1 MQHDYKI
8 ACISDMHV
16 GSTVALPAAKQYVLP
31 DGQVLVASVAQ
42 LWLLECWQKY
52 WREFHSIKAKRS
64 AIIINGE
71 TVEGEHHAAKQIAGQ
86 AEVMEA
92 MAVELLRSHIGKVNK
107 LYVTRGSSAHSKQQ
121 GMADETVARELGAVR
136 NSAGWH
142 SDYNWR
148 IDAGGVLID
157 VAHHISGGG
166 VPWMAGNNVRRA
178 VMSCILQAVQ
188 RFERPPDLLLRGHV
202 HTTAQFEYANTKCI
216 ISPSWKLRDE
226 YAHKISAG
234 IAPIGGLYILID
246 KGQAA
251 VTVRTFAPNAERPN
265 KL

>member
-8 ACISDMHV
+8 ACISDMHI
-16 GSTVALPAAKQYVLP
+16 GSTVALPAAKQYTLP
-31 DGQVLVASVAQ
+31 DGQIIYASVAQ
-42 LWLLECWQKY
+42 LWLLECWQVY
-52 WREFHSIKAKRS
+52 WKQFHSIKAKRS

-71 TVEGEHHAAKQIAGQ
+71 TVEGEHHAAKQIIGQ

-92 MAVELLRSHIGKVNK
+92 MAVELLRVHVGKVNK

-136 NSAGWH
+136 NSAGWR

-148 IDAGGVLID
+148 INAGGCLID

-166 VPWMAGNNVRRA
+166 VPWTAGNNVRRT
-178 VMSCILQAVQ
+178 VMRSILEAVQ
-188 RFERPPDLLLRGHV
+188 RFERPPDLILRGHV
-202 HTTAQFEYANTKCI
+202 HSQAQWEFANTKCF

-226 YAHKISAG
+226 YAHKIGAG
-234 IAPIGGLYILID
+234 ISAIGGLYIFIN
-246 KGQAA
+246 KGKAE
-251 VTVRTFAPNAERPN
+251 VTVKTFQPSAEPAH